1 MKLVTTAM
9 LFLLSFSTPAMS
21 LSYKE
26 HVKLKKVMIAKDLPV
41 NLFKLYRGLPFV
53 DVRMIAGKF
62 DTSRNFRVKMKF
74 DDQCSR

>member
-9 LFLLSFSTPAMS
+9 LLLLSFSTPAMS
-21 LSYKE
+21 LSYKD
-26 HVKLKKVMIAKDLPV
+26 HVNLKKIEIVKDLPV

-62 DTSRNFRVKMKF
+62 DTSRNFGAKKKF
-74 DDQCSR
+74 YERCSR